1 MTATEPVTT
10 VEAPQREPHLLR
22 ERQFRHYWSAQT
34 ISLVGD
40 QVSLLA
46 LPLLAAL
53 VLHASPAQ
61 MGYLTAAGLIPN
73 LIFSLHAGVWVDR
86 RPYRRHIMI
95 AADLGRFLLVAT
107 IPVLY
112 AFGDLRLWYLYAVAF
127 AVGTLSIFFEVAN
140 TTLFVSLVPREGYVR
155 ASSLLNGSRAMSFV
169 VGPSA
174 AGWLVQLLTAPVA
187 LLVDAVSYLCSGL
200 LLSRIRPVEPPP
212 ETERTGQLSAG
223 LRYLFRTATLRSMLL
238 AMATVNFFNYM
249 FWALVILYAT
259 VDLDISPG
267 VLGVVLGAASF
278 GALLGSVITGRLAR
292 GLGIGRAY
300 VLGVVVF
307 TAPLLLVP
315 LADGPMPL
323 VLGMLFAAEFT
334 SGLGVMVLDI
344 TSGAIQAA
352 VIPNEMRA
360 RVAGANRTVNYGIRP
375 IGALAGGAAGTLLG
389 VRPTLWVAAAGA
401 LLGLLFLVRSPVL
414 SMRDLPDAAP
424 AGG

>member
-1 MTATEPVTT
+1 MTTTEPKTT
-10 VEAPQREPHLLR
+10 TLEPSAGKLLR

-53 VLHASPAQ
+53 LLHAGPAQ
-61 MGYLTAAGLIPN
+61 MGYLTAAGLVPN
-73 LIFSLHAGVWVDR
+73 LVLSMYAGVWVDR
-86 RPYRRHIMI
+86 RPYRRHVMI
-95 AADLGRFLLVAT
+95 AADIGRFLLVAT

-112 AFGDLRLWYLYAVAF
+112 ALGDLQLWHLYAVALG
-127 AVGTLSIFFEVAN
+127 VGTLSIFFEVAN
-140 TTLFVSLVPREGYVR
+140 TTLFVSLVPREGYVQ

-169 VGPSA
+169 VGPTA
-174 AGWLVQLLTAPVA
+174 AGWLVQFLTAPVA
-187 LLVDAVSYLCSGL
+187 LLVDAVSYLCSGV
-200 LLSRIRPVEPPP
+200 LLSRIRPTEPPP
-212 ETERTGQLSAG
+212 ETERKGQLLAG
-223 LRYLFRTATLRSMLL
+223 LKYLFGNATLRSMLL
-238 AMATVNFFNYM
+238 AVATVNFFNYM
-249 FWALVILYAT
+249 FWALVIFYAT
-259 VDLDISPG
+259 VDLGISPG

-278 GALLGSVITGRLAR
+278 GALLGSVITGRLTR
-292 GLGIGRAY
+292 GIGLGRAY
-300 VLGVVVF
+300 VLGIVVF

-315 LADGPMPL
+315 LAGGPMPL
-323 VLGMLFAAEFT
+323 VLGMLFCAEFT

-344 TSGAIQAA
+344 TAGVIGAA

-360 RVAGANRTVNYGIRP
+360 RVAGASRTVNYGIRP
-375 IGALAGGAAGTLLG
+375 LGALAGGALGALAG

-424 AGG
+424 ASG